1 MLLNDFSYILFGAI
15 IFIRWEDSWKVLT
28 GCYFCF
34 ISLSS
39 IGFGDVVPGD
49 KVNIKQ
55 IRNFSYFINTNDT
68 FSFFA

>member
-1 MLLNDFSYILFGAI
+1 MLVLCALFTFSYILFGAM

-49 KVNIKQ
+49 KVSAIAK
-55 IRNFSYFINTNDT
+55 
-68 FSFFA
+68 SFFSLHFAAPQ

>member
-1 MLLNDFSYILFGAI
+1 MVSYILFGAI

-49 KVNIKQ
+49 KVISNGKTH
-55 IRNFSYFINTNDT
+55 IRT
-68 FSFFA
+68 FPLNANHISLFVFA

>member
-1 MLLNDFSYILFGAI
+1 MLCYFVLLLLVLLLLVVSHSYILFGAI

-49 KVNIKQ
+49 KVSSSKNK
-55 IRNFSYFINTNDT
+55 
-68 FSFFA
+68 